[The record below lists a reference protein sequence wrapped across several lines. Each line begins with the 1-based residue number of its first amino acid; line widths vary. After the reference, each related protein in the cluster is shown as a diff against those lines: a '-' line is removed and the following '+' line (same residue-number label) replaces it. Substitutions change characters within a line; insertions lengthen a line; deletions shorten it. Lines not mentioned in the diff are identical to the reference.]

1 MSVAVPGAFSGN
13 GRRPSVV
20 VIGGGTGAAAV
31 VYRIVEELPQRLPA
45 CVLVAMH
52 LPPGLGDTL
61 AARMDARSKLPVRLA
76 GKGSV
81 LAPGTVWVGPD
92 DACMKLVARGRL
104 PVLSLG
110 PQSSELGF
118 RPIDVLFRSAAARL
132 GQRAMGVVLSGAK
145 HDGIDGAVTLHS
157 SGADVLVQ
165 DPWSATA
172 WGLPGA
178 VVRRGAAADIV
189 PPELL
194 AAEIV
199 RRVGGLPTGEWA
211 AA

>member
-1 MSVAVPGAFSGN
+1 MTLAMPGAFTGK

-31 VYRIVEELPQRLPA
+31 VHRILCELPQRLPA

-52 LPPGLGDTL
+52 LPAGLSDTL
-61 AARMDARSKLPVRLA
+61 AVRMNARSELPVQLA
-76 GKGSV
+76 HAGSV
-81 LAPGTVWVGPD
+81 VAPGTVWIGPD
-92 DACMKLVARGRL
+92 DAAMRLVARGRL
-104 PVLSLG
+104 PVLALA
-110 PQSSELGF
+110 PQAAAVQQS
-118 RPIDVLFRSAAARL
+118 PIDVLFRSAASRL
-132 GQRAMGVVLSGAK
+132 GERAMGVVLSGSCN
-145 HDGIDGAVTLHS
+145 DGVDGAMALHA

-178 VVRRGAAADIV
+178 IVRHGAAADIV
-189 PPELL
+189 TPDLL